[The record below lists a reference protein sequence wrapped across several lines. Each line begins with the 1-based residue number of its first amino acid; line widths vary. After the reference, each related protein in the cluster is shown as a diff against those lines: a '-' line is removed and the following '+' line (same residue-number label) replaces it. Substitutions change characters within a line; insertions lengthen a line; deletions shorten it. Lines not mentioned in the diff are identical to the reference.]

1 MSTVP
6 AAIVARHMGI
16 EVLAVSCITNMA
28 AGTQAGVLDHRD
40 VLAVTERSGHQIAAL
55 VAAVIERL

>member
-6 AAIVARHMGI
+6 ETIVARHMGI
-16 EVLAVSCITNMA
+16 DVLAVSCVTKTA
-28 AGTQAGVLDHRD
+28 AGMQTGVLDHRD
-40 VLAVTERSGHQIAAL
+40 VLAATERSGHQPAVL